1 MNERIVVRAANLE
14 SERDAIALVEMLNH
28 YAKDPMGGG
37 HPLPDSTLEQ
47 LIPRLKQLTNFHGAL
62 AWAGEEEKAQAVGLI
77 NCLIRFSTFAAAPLL
92 NVHDIVVR
100 SDHRGKGIGSALLGH
115 AERLARD
122 LGCCKMTLEV
132 LSENT
137 IAQRSYVRV
146 GFRPYVLDPAAGH
159 ALLMVKPL

>member
-1 MNERIVVRAANLE
+1 MTERITVRTVNLDVE
-14 SERDAIALVEMLNH
+14 QDATALLNLLDH
-28 YAKDPMGGG
+28 YAQDPMGGG
-37 HPLPDSTLEQ
+37 HPLTESTREH
-47 LIPRLKQLTNFHGAL
+47 LIPRLKQVSNFHAAL
-62 AWAGEEEKAQAVGLI
+62 AWADDGADKQAVGLI
-77 NCLIRFSTFAAAPLL
+77 NCLIGFSTFAAAPLL
-92 NVHDIVVR
+92 NVHDLVVR
-100 SDHRGKGIGSALLGH
+100 DDHRGKGIGSALLGH
-115 AERLARD
+115 AEHLARD

>member
-1 MNERIVVRAANLE
+1 MTERIVVRSVDLD
-14 SERDAIALVEMLNH
+14 SEQDASALLDLLSH
-28 YAKDPMGGG
+28 YAMDPMGGG
-37 HPLPDSTLEQ
+37 HALPSSTHER
-47 LIPRLKQLTNFHGAL
+47 LIPRLKQLSNFHAAL
-62 AWAGEEEKAQAVGLI
+62 AWAGEGKKEQAVGLI
-77 NCLIRFSTFAAAPLL
+77 NCVIGFSTFAAAPLL
-92 NVHDIVVR
+92 NVHDLVVR
-100 SDHRGKGIGSALLGH
+100 GDRRGKGIGSALLGH
-115 AERLARD
+115 AEHLARD

>member
-1 MNERIVVRAANLE
+1 MTERITVRAVNL
-14 SERDAIALVEMLNH
+14 DAAKDAAALLHLLDH

-37 HPLPDSTLEQ
+37 TPLTASTLEN
-47 LIPRLKQLTNFHGAL
+47 LIPRLKQLPNFHSAL
-62 AWAGEEEKAQAVGLI
+62 AWSGGTDGEKAVGLI
-77 NCLIRFSTFAAAPLL
+77 NCLIGFSTFAAAPLL
-92 NVHDIVVR
+92 NVHDIVVQA
-100 SDHRGKGIGSALLGH
+100 DQRGKGIGSALLGH
-115 AERLARD
+115 AEHLARS